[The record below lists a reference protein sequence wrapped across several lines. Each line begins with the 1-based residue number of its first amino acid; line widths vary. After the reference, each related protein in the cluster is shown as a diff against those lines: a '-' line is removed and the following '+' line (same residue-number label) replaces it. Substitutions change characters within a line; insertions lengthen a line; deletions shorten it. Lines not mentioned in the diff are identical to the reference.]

1 MSVATEIE
9 GVLEDQNRWWLD
21 GKYRKLKRFYRRRD
35 IFGELWT
42 LLAGA
47 GERATVLVGPR
58 QVGKTTLLLQVAD
71 RLLDEGW
78 PPGNLTFFDF
88 SDDRLVQDLSP
99 RAIVEAK
106 PPGLLADRP
115 RIFLLDEI
123 HEAPLWQR
131 WLKVAVD
138 EARRMPRNLRPIF
151 VATGSSAVSLKD
163 GAVESGQG
171 RWDEIPIEG
180 LSYREFLRFSAGRD
194 ESVEDA
200 LGRDPNSFN
209 RYLLVGGFPE
219 HARPDA
225 TDALPRI
232 RQDIIERAIL
242 RDLRKTGAEADRVK
256 RLFVYLVN
264 GSGDAWKATARASDL
279 DANRKSV
286 QEWLGL
292 LEGTHLL
299 RLLEQEQSRLARAA
313 KQLRSQPRIYATDH
327 GLITALSP
335 VAEPLDDP
343 RTRGRVFEA
352 AVFRHLRDVA
362 RNVGGRL
369 GYLRRD
375 DDLEIDFVLRQSRG
389 RDIAIE
395 VTGSREV
402 DGRKINRLIEA
413 ADIGDVAGRV
423 IVYSGL
429 TSRVEKG
436 VTLIP
441 ARDFLIDPD
450 KSLEVA
456 R

>member
-1 MSVATEIE
+1 MSVRPEID
-9 GVLEDQNRWWLD
+9 GVLEDQNRWWFD
-21 GKYRKLKRFYRRRD
+21 GNYRKLTEFYRRRD
-35 IFGELWT
+35 AFKELWM
-42 LLAGA
+42 LLAGS

-88 SDDRLVQDLSP
+88 SDDRLVQDVSP

-106 PPGLLADRP
+106 PPGLRSDRP
-115 RIFLLDEI
+115 RVFLLDEI
-123 HEAPLWQR
+123 HEAPQWQR

-138 EARRMPRNLRPIF
+138 ESRRVAKSVRPIF
-151 VATGSSAVSLKD
+151 FATGSSAASLKD
-163 GAVESGQG
+163 GGVESGQG

-180 LSYREFLRFSAGRD
+180 LTYREFLRFSAGRD
-194 ESVEDA
+194 ESIEDA
-200 LGRDPNSFN
+200 LGRDPNIFN

-225 TDALPRI
+225 RDALPRI

-264 GSGDAWKATARASDL
+264 GSGDAWKATARAADL

-299 RLLEQEQSRLARAA
+299 RLLDQEQPRLGKAA
-313 KQLRSQPRIYATDH
+313 KQLRSQPRIYAVDH

-335 VAEPLDDP
+335 VVEPLEDP

-352 AVFRHLRDVA
+352 TVFRHLRDVA

-389 RDIAIE
+389 KDVGVE

-402 DGRKINRLIEA
+402 DGRKVDRLVEA
-413 ADIGDVAGRV
+413 ADLGDVAGRV

-429 TSRVEKG
+429 TSRVERG

-450 KSLEVA
+450 KCLEVA